1 MKAGKLS
8 SDQLKDS
15 IIKKIST
22 KRSEVLLRPSVGEDC
37 SAIEFGDYACVL
49 TTDPITGAASEVGRL
64 GVHISCNDI
73 ASSGTSPL
81 ALLITILAPEGT
93 SLEEIEEVMEQASIE
108 ADKLNVEIIGGHTEI
123 TNAVNRIIVSTTAVG
138 KVKKEKMIK
147 TSGAKAGD
155 FLIISKSAGIE
166 GSGIIAFDKEE
177 ELSSLLSKDEIER
190 AKSLLDQISVVKEGS
205 IAGEV
210 GVNALHD
217 VTEGGVLGAIWEVCD
232 ASLLGASIKYEDIA
246 IEEVTK
252 KICDHYK
259 IDPLKLISS
268 GSMVISCPEDKLEV
282 LKERFENED
291 IEYSIIGRF
300 TEEKKVIL
308 SRDGQIYHVDPPE
321 KDELFK
327 VI

>member
-15 IIKKIST
+15 IIKKITT

-166 GSGIIAFDKEE
+166 GSGIIAFDKED
-177 ELSSLLSKDEIER
+177 ELSSVLSLSEIER
-190 AKSLLDQISVVKEGS
+190 AKSLLDQISVVKEGA
-205 IAGEV
+205 IAGEI

-232 ASLLGASIKYEDIA
+232 ASLVGASIKYEDIA
-246 IEEVTK
+246 IEEVTM
-252 KICDHYK
+252 KICEHYK

-268 GSMVISCPEDKLEV
+268 GSMIISCPEDKLEV
-282 LKERFENED
+282 LKERFENEKID
-291 IEYSIIGRF
+291 YSIIGRF
-300 TEEKKVIL
+300 TEEKKVSL
-308 SRDGQIYHVDPPE
+308 SRDGQIYLVDPPE

-327 VI
+327 VL